1 MLNVSVC
8 VLQRVHVDMGEN
20 AFSGVQRGKGMLQ
33 AHRTARARS
42 AFDRLGQQANIPEVC
57 NTVAVRTCNRHLC
70 MFTQDYRFKSKRAC
84 LRT

>member
-1 MLNVSVC
+1 MLNAFVY

-20 AFSGVQRGKGMLQ
+20 ALSDVQRGKGMLQ

-57 NTVAVRTCNRHLC
+57 NTVFIRTYNGIC
-70 MFTQDYRFKSKRAC
+70 A
-84 LRT
+84 